1 MFSFS
6 TSNPVVIKAVIL
18 DNERK
23 RVSVLC
29 SDNRIRVC
37 SSSIATKALGKTVTA
52 QAIYNK
58 LLSRVGMTVQ
68 FHAAFGYSADDWF
81 CACNPA

>member
-6 TSNPVVIKAVIL
+6 TSAPVTIVAVIL

-29 SDNRIRVC
+29 SDGRVRVC
-37 SSSIATKALGKTVTA
+37 SSSVATKALGKTVTA

-68 FHAAFGYSADDWF
+68 FHAAFGYSANDWF